1 MSKNI
6 GRRQF
11 LQTGAMAA
19 AATAAV
25 SPAFSQKGTIAPS
38 DQVVMGFIGTG
49 RMGNSSLNTF
59 CNHPGFRVA
68 AVCDVYQPNLDLAL
82 KELKS
87 KSINADSYKDFR
99 ELLDRDDIDAVNISS
114 PDHWHPLMAVMAC
127 QAGKD
132 VYVEKPI
139 SITIAEGRKMVEA
152 AGKYKRV
159 VQVGTQQRSG
169 AHFQKAVKLVQDG
182 ELGAITAVR
191 TWNMGNNFPEG
202 WGNPPDSDPP
212 AGLDWDFWLGPAPKV
227 PFNKNRFGV
236 GPDRWSTFRYF
247 WDYAGGMM
255 TDWGVHL
262 IDIVQW
268 AMKVKYP
275 DTVYATGGK
284 YQIKDNRETPD
295 TLMASYQYPGFVLTY
310 ENRDCNSRPING
322 HGYGIEFYGT
332 QGTMFLDRSGY
343 EIIPETDREGDR
355 SIPRM
360 YSMQGARVNNSN
372 YDHADDFYNCIKSR
386 NKPISDIEEGHTST
400 AACLLANISYRT
412 GTKLVYDG
420 RTETIRDNP
429 EASQLLDKE
438 YRSPW
443 KLEV

>member
-1 MSKNI
+1 MSKRI

-11 LQTGAMAA
+11 IQTGAMAA

-25 SPAFSQKGTIAPS
+25 NPASAQEKNIAPS

-49 RMGNSSLNTF
+49 RMGNSSLRTF
-59 CNHPGFRVA
+59 SDHPGFRIA
-68 AVCDVYQPNLDLAL
+68 AVCDVYQPNLDKAL
-82 KELKS
+82 TELENRS
-87 KSINADSYKDFR
+87 VTADSYKDFR
-99 ELLDRDDIDAVNISS
+99 ELLERDDIDAVNISS

-139 SITIAEGRKMVEA
+139 SVTVAEGRKMVQA
-152 AGKYKRV
+152 ARKYNRV

-169 AHFQKAVKLVQDG
+169 THFQKAAQLVKDG

-191 TWNMGNNFPEG
+191 TWNMGNNFPDG
-202 WGNPPDSDPP
+202 WGNPPDSEPP

-236 GPDRWSTFRYF
+236 APDRWSTFRYF

-268 AMKVKYP
+268 AMEVKYP
-275 DTVYATGGK
+275 ETVYATGGK
-284 YQIKDNRETPD
+284 YQIKDNRDTPD
-295 TLMASYQYPGFVLTY
+295 TLVASYQYPGFVLTY

-343 EIIPETDREGDR
+343 EIIPETDRDGDR

-360 YSMQGARVNNSN
+360 YSMQGERTNNSN
-372 YDHADDFYNCIKSR
+372 YDHAEDFYNCIKSR
-386 NKPISDIEEGHTST
+386 EKPISDIEEGHTST

-412 GTKLVYDG
+412 GTKLIYDG
-420 RTETIRDNP
+420 GNETIKDNP
-429 EASQLLDKE
+429 EASELLDRD

>member
-1 MSKNI
+1 MPKNI

-11 LQTGAMAA
+11 IQTSAMAA
-19 AATAAV
+19 AASAAV
-25 SPAFSQKGTIAPS
+25 TPSLAQEQKVAPS

-49 RMGNSSLNTF
+49 RMGNGSLRTF
-59 CNHPGFRVA
+59 SNHPGFRVA
-68 AVCDVYQPNLDLAL
+68 AVCDVYQPNLDKAIG
-82 KELKS
+82 ELDS
-87 KSINADSYKDFR
+87 RSIRADSYKDFR
-99 ELLDRDDIDAVNISS
+99 KILERNDIDAVNISS
-114 PDHWHPLMAVMAC
+114 PDHWHPIMAAMAC

-139 SITIAEGRKMVEA
+139 SITVAEGRKMVQA
-152 AGKYKRV
+152 ARKYKRV

-169 AHFQKAVKLVQDG
+169 KHFQRAVKLVQSG

-191 TWNMGNNFPEG
+191 TWNLGNGFPEG
-202 WGNPPDSDPP
+202 WGNPPDSEPP
-212 AGLDWDFWLGPAPKV
+212 ANLDWDLWLGPAPAV
-227 PFNKNRFGV
+227 PFNQNRFGV
-236 GPDRWSTFRYF
+236 APDRWSTFRYF

-268 AMKVKYP
+268 AMKVKAP

-284 YQIKDNRETPD
+284 YQIKDNRDTPD

-310 ENRDCNSRPING
+310 ENRDCNSRQING

-332 QGTMFLDRSGY
+332 NGTMFLDRSGY
-343 EIIPETDREGDR
+343 EIIPETDRDGDR

-360 YSMQGARVNNSN
+360 YSMQGVNVNNSN

-386 NKPISDIEEGHTST
+386 GKPISDIEEGHTST
-400 AACLLANISYRT
+400 AACLLANVSYRT
-412 GTKLVYDG
+412 GTKLEYDG
-420 RTETIRDNP
+420 ATETIRNNP
-429 EASQLLDKE
+429 EASKLLDKE
-438 YRSPW
+438 CRSPW

>member
-1 MSKNI
+1 
-6 GRRQF
+6 
-11 LQTGAMAA
+11 MAA
-19 AATAAV
+19 AASAAV
-25 SPAFSQKGTIAPS
+25 TPSLAQEQKVAPS

-49 RMGNSSLNTF
+49 RMGNGSLRTFSS
-59 CNHPGFRVA
+59 HPGFRVA
-68 AVCDVYQPNLDLAL
+68 AVCDVYQPNLDKAIG
-82 KELKS
+82 ELDS
-87 KSINADSYKDFR
+87 RSIKADSYKDFR
-99 ELLDRDDIDAVNISS
+99 KILERKDIDAVNISS
-114 PDHWHPLMAVMAC
+114 PDHWHPIMAAMAC

-139 SITIAEGRKMVEA
+139 SITVAEGRKMVQA
-152 AGKYKRV
+152 ARKYKRV

-169 AHFQKAVKLVQDG
+169 KHFQRAVKLVQSG

-191 TWNMGNNFPEG
+191 TWNLGNGFPEG
-202 WGNPPDSDPP
+202 WGNPPDSEPP
-212 AGLDWDFWLGPAPKV
+212 ANLDWDLWLGPAPAV
-227 PFNKNRFGV
+227 PFNQNRFGV
-236 GPDRWSTFRYF
+236 APDRWSTFRYF

-268 AMKVKYP
+268 AMKVKAP

-284 YQIKDNRETPD
+284 YQIKDNRDTPD

-310 ENRDCNSRPING
+310 ENRDCNSRQING

-332 QGTMFLDRSGY
+332 NGTMFLDRSGY
-343 EIIPETDREGDR
+343 EIIPETDRDGDR

-360 YSMQGARVNNSN
+360 YSMQGVNVNNSN

-386 NKPISDIEEGHTST
+386 GKPISDIEEGHTST
-400 AACLLANISYRT
+400 AACLLANVSYRT
-412 GTKLVYDG
+412 GTKLEYDG
-420 RTETIRDNP
+420 ATETIRNNP
-429 EASQLLDKE
+429 EASKLLDKE
-438 YRSPW
+438 CRSPW

>member
-1 MSKNI
+1 
-6 GRRQF
+6 
-11 LQTGAMAA
+11 
-19 AATAAV
+19 
-25 SPAFSQKGTIAPS
+25 
-38 DQVVMGFIGTG
+38 
-49 RMGNSSLNTF
+49 
-59 CNHPGFRVA
+59 
-68 AVCDVYQPNLDLAL
+68 
-82 KELKS
+82 
-87 KSINADSYKDFR
+87 
-99 ELLDRDDIDAVNISS
+99 
-114 PDHWHPLMAVMAC
+114 MAVMAC

-139 SITIAEGRKMVEA
+139 SLTVAEGRKMVEA
-152 AGKYKRV
+152 ARKYKTV

-169 AHFQKAVKLVQDG
+169 KHFQKAVKLVQDG
-182 ELGAITAVR
+182 ELGAITSVR
-191 TWNMGNNFPEG
+191 TWNLGNGFPEG

-212 AGLDWDFWLGPAPKV
+212 ADLDWDFWLGPAPKV

-236 GPDRWSTFRYF
+236 APDRWSTFRYF

-268 AMKVKYP
+268 AMKVKAP

-284 YQIKDNRETPD
+284 YQIKDNRDTPD
-295 TLMASYQYPGFVLTY
+295 TLMAAYQYPGFVLTY
-310 ENRDCNSRPING
+310 ENRDCNSRAING

-343 EIIPETDREGDR
+343 EIIPESDRDGDR

-360 YSMQGARVNNSN
+360 YSMQGVNVNNSN

-386 NKPISDIEEGHTST
+386 KKPISDIEEGHTST
-400 AACLLANISYRT
+400 AACLLANVSYRT

-420 RTETIRDNP
+420 ATETIKNNP
-429 EASQLLDKE
+429 EASKLLDKE
-438 YRSPW
+438 YRAPW